1 VDTTDIHDEHGK
13 PMFRHGVALDV
24 TSQRNAEASLRE
36 LEERY
41 RLLAGRVLGLEK
53 QE

>member
-1 VDTTDIHDEHGK
+1 
-13 PMFRHGVALDV
+13 MFWHGVALDV